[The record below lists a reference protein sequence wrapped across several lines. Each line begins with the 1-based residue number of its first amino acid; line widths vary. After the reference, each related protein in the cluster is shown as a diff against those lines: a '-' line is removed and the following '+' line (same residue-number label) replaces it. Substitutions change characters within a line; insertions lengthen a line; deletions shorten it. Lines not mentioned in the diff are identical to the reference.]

1 MGIKRCIILRGLP
14 ASGKSTY
21 AKKLVADHPGKYKRI
36 SKDDLRAMLDVNKWS
51 KGNEKFILK
60 VRDGLILLALQEGY
74 NPIVDDTNLHPKHE
88 TAIRELVK
96 GQAIVEVK
104 DFTDVP
110 LETCIERDRQR
121 PNYVGEQVIRKM
133 YRDFLWVE
141 PPMAEVD
148 PTLPKAII
156 CDLDGTLA
164 LLNGRD
170 PYNAE
175 TCEQDILS
183 EHIANIVRFYSQ
195 SAQILLLS
203 GRQERH
209 RPQTVNWL
217 ARHEIPYTALWMRQT
232 NDNRKDSVIKEEIY
246 RQHIQNRYAIQ
257 FCLDD
262 RNSIVNLWR
271 SLGLICL
278 QVADG
283 DF

>member
-1 MGIKRCIILRGLP
+1 MRKLILLRGLP

-60 VRDGLILLALQEGY
+60 VRDSLILLALQEGY
-74 NPIVDDTNLHPKHE
+74 NPIIDDTNLHPKHE

-175 TCEQDILS
+175 ACEQDILS
-183 EHIANIVRFYSQ
+183 EHVANIVRFYSQ

-209 RPQTVNWL
+209 RPQTMNWL

-246 RQHIQNRYAIQ
+246 RQYIQNRYAIQ